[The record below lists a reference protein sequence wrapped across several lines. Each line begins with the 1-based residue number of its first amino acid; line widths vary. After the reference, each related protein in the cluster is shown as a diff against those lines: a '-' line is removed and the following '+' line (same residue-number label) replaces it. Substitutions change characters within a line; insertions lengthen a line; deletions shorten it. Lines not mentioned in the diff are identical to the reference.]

1 MPRTKSVWLTNHIT
15 VCPNLKEAKKMLG
28 SVSQPKPWQMQEGDN
43 MEEDTV
49 CYTYKVEMII
59 HLLSDSEPK
68 AAETLEKNGGYVSS
82 RKVTLIDSVPLIKG

>member
-1 MPRTKSVWLTNHIT
+1 MRFVSSILP
-15 VCPNLKEAKKMLG
+15 PNSKRDTLIG
-28 SVSQPKPWQMQEGDN
+28 

-68 AAETLEKNGGYVSS
+68 AAEQLEKNGGYVSS

>member
-1 MPRTKSVWLTNHIT
+1 M
-15 VCPNLKEAKKMLG
+15 E
-28 SVSQPKPWQMQEGDN
+28 

-68 AAETLEKNGGYVSS
+68 AAEQLEKNGGYVSS
-82 RKVTLIDSVPLIKG
+82 RKVNLIDSVPLIKG